1 MEIKTN
7 QVILNN
13 MVVRASDCIPLKIAC
28 CQMNECSFVR
38 WSGGAVEKRMDP
50 SMARA
55 GSPERYHC
63 NPIMDASGLERIAP
77 RPATGYHSR
86 LFVCSLRRITL

>member
-1 MEIKTN
+1 
-7 QVILNN
+7 
-13 MVVRASDCIPLKIAC
+13 MVVKVPPCIQLKIAC
-28 CQMNECSFVR
+28 CQMNKYSIAR
-38 WSGGAVEKRMDP
+38 WSCAVEKRMDP

-55 GSPERYHC
+55 GSPERYHS

-86 LFVCSLRRITL
+86 LFVCALRRITL